1 MYVLILG
8 FSDLR
13 LFFLTLKMTQVC
25 IVAKVTSDY
34 RLMVV
39 EEMVTRGDNQPLD
52 TTATNC
58 NHSVT
63 CVRVVLM

>member
-1 MYVLILG
+1 MVHVLD
-8 FSDLR
+8 FN
-13 LFFLTLKMTQVC
+13 FLTLKMTQVC

-34 RLMVV
+34 QLMGMV
-39 EEMVTRGDNQPLD
+39 EEMVARGDNQPLD

-63 CVRVVLM
+63 CVCVVLM

>member
-1 MYVLILG
+1 MHVLD
-8 FSDLR
+8 FN
-13 LFFLTLKMTQVC
+13 FLTLKMTQVC

-39 EEMVTRGDNQPLD
+39 EEMVPSGDNQP
-52 TTATNC
+52 TNC